1 MKSAIHLIA
10 AVAVVTVVIANA
22 AHAGE
27 SRYETASD
35 RYIERVID
43 RYVTAYGSA
52 LEGDTKA
59 RKRVDLMNRVYPY
72 QIMDKAKVIAAETW
86 GVLLTENESG

>member
-1 MKSAIHLIA
+1 MKNAIRLIA
-10 AVAVVTVVIANA
+10 AAMIVTSVIATAANA
-22 AHAGE
+22 GT
-27 SRYETASD
+27 SRYETASE

-43 RYVTAYGSA
+43 RYVTAYGDA

-59 RKRVDLMNRVYPY
+59 RKRVELMNRVYPY

-86 GVLLTENESG
+86 GVLLTENEIR